1 MLDPAT
7 AVCLVPF
14 RPTSPSPAPRAAPLR
29 SRATDPAGG
38 DAPCPLGVRRRGP
51 GWQWVSVCGKSLA
64 TLCGRVCGDDA
75 TAGLASPQPAA
86 TGARA
91 QPYRR
96 SSGLGAAARWPALAK
111 APAPGRAARPVL
123 AGPCSPGPGCAARTG
138 AADGHPSHGAARR
151 SRRRGGCMKG
161 CAGPGQGT
169 SGVAEGRLYQKGAVC
184 VLPKMR
190 RTGLEVFGPDRGSR
204 GWGLASLWV
213 VPGHGF
219 ALPQVTPLK
228 AAAAR
233 RARWTPLGAARHRLP
248 QRTAGGSP
256 RDYPATSPPPSPSH
270 GHAIRIIHATE
281 LRFTRL

>member
-123 AGPCSPGPGCAARTG
+123 AGPCSPGPGCAALTG

-151 SRRRGGCMKG
+151 SRRRGCCMKG
-161 CAGPGQGT
+161 CADPGQGT
-169 SGVAEGRLYQKGAVC
+169 SGVAEGRLYQKGVVC
-184 VLPKMR
+184 VLPMKR
-190 RTGLEVFGPDRGSR
+190 CAARAWRFSGRIEAREAGASRALGGRLWAQLAIASSR
-204 GWGLASLWV
+204 GQ
-213 VPGHGF
+213 PG
-219 ALPQVTPLK
+219 ALRAESEGRPRHIP
-228 AAAAR
+228 AA
-233 RARWTPLGAARHRLP
+233 
-248 QRTAGGSP
+248 
-256 RDYPATSPPPSPSH
+256 
-270 GHAIRIIHATE
+270 
-281 LRFTRL
+281 